1 MRGRLLTSD
10 YGDTESPSLTNR
22 TMSAIRRKFAGCDW
36 VYLIHYNI
44 WLQTGRELASSRQGR
59 VQDFSFTNSSRQ
71 VFGSIRHLI
80 QLEYETSSHGLK
92 QQDRELDYS
101 CPCRAFV
108 KCKIVTEASPLC
120 HIFIFLA

>member
-59 VQDFSFTNSSRQ
+59 VQDFSFANSSRQ

-80 QLEYETSSHGLK
+80 QLEYGTSSNGLK
-92 QQDRELDYS
+92 QKDRKLD
-101 CPCRAFV
+101 
-108 KCKIVTEASPLC
+108 
-120 HIFIFLA
+120 